1 MTYLFDHYLNTAE
14 DFIVIGDFNERKTSP
29 VLESFLDEGK
39 CNNII
44 KNKTWFKLVKGSCT
58 TLILT
63 SRLNLHQFT
72 NVLKTGIS
80 DTSLFD

>member
-1 MTYLFDHYLNTAE
+1 MTYLFDNYLNTAE

-44 KNKTWFKLVKGSCT
+44 KNKT
-58 TLILT
+58 
-63 SRLNLHQFT
+63 
-72 NVLKTGIS
+72 
-80 DTSLFD
+80 